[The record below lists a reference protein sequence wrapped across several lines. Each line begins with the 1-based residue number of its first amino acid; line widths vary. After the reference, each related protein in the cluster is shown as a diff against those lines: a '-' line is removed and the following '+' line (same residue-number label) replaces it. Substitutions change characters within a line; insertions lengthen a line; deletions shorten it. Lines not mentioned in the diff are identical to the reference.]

1 VDARADRTGRAE
13 TTDAGVR
20 RAFERTLAPGEIV
33 FDEGDPGDHLYVIQ
47 AGEVELSRGGAAGR
61 RVARLGAGEFFGEMS
76 VLVGRPR
83 SERATARTSTRLLAL
98 DAATLE
104 ALCLERPEVAIRML
118 RGLAGRLA
126 ELETRL
132 AASGGDDCL
141 RALVR
146 ALARRAEAGPDGLRV
161 PTNLLG
167 IAAQAGLS
175 PLEAWRG
182 LQQLLDRR
190 LVRLADDVLR
200 IPDLEALAAAVD

>member
-1 VDARADRTGRAE
+1 VDLRPDPAPRAE

-47 AGEVELSRGGAAGR
+47 AGEVELSRGGPLGR

-83 SERATARTSTRLLAL
+83 SERATARSSARVLAL

-126 ELETRL
+126 ELEARL
-132 AASGGDDCL
+132 AASGGHDCL
-141 RALVR
+141 RALVSV
-146 ALARRAEAGPDGLRV
+146 LVRRAETGSDGLRV
-161 PTNLLG
+161 PANLLG
-167 IAAQAGLS
+167 IAGQAGLS
-175 PLEAWRG
+175 GLEAWRAV
-182 LQQLLDRR
+182 QQLLDRR
-190 LVRLADDVLR
+190 LVRLRDDVLH
-200 IPDLEALAAAVD
+200 IPDLEALAAGVD